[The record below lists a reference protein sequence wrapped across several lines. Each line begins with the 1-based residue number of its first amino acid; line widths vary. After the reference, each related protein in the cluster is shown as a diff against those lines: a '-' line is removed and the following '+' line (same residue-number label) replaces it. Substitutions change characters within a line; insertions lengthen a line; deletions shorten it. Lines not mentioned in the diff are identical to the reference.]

1 MQEKR
6 NKFFDFNK
14 AKEPKKEE
22 KLNELWTSK
31 YIASHFQKIQSLEND
46 LKLNI
51 SIKDSES
58 SNELIHFL
66 TSRGTL
72 NHFVELIPSAN
83 DIFIQAINKSKFNS
97 TKIL

>member
-1 MQEKR
+1 MLEKR

-46 LKLNI
+46 LSRVPTDNEFFFLQTDKAFNAFTFI
-51 SIKDSES
+51 PFES
-58 SNELIHFL
+58 N
-66 TSRGTL
+66 
-72 NHFVELIPSAN
+72 VY
-83 DIFIQAINKSKFNS
+83 D
-97 TKIL
+97 

>member
-1 MQEKR
+1 MLEKK

-46 LKLNI
+46 L
-51 SIKDSES
+51 SRVPTD
-58 SNELIHFL
+58 NEFFFL
-66 TSRGTL
+66 QTDKAFNAFTFIP
-72 NHFVELIPSAN
+72 FV
-83 DIFIQAINKSKFNS
+83 
-97 TKIL
+97 